1 MADSVLIIPLAVLL
15 ALLVAFLYKI
25 ITLPPELAVPA
36 PPSEPLPELDP
47 PRPPNWRPAPA
58 RSGGPHPPRCPQAPP
73 PAGCGRLPGPARPGS
88 GAPPVPAPS
97 LAPPAVGTGRR
108 VGPGEHRPHRR
119 SGRRMAV
126 LPAPAWAPGP
136 ARHRAAAACS
146 QGYVLFTGAQIL
158 GGVICLAGIIIALAG
173 LYQALRERPEAVAPG
188 AAGRAEPGT
197 TAHPTPAPGSQQG
210 PPAGA
215 TPTSSSAIRTCTC
228 TA

>member
-1 MADSVLIIPLAVLL
+1 MADSVLIIPFAVLL

-25 ITLPPELAVPA
+25 ITLPPELAVPV

-58 RSGGPHPPRCPQAPP
+58 RSAGPPRPAARRRRRQPGAAGYQARHAPAAAPRRSPP
-73 PAGCGRLPGPARPGS
+73 PASRRQPWGPAAGW
-88 GAPPVPAPS
+88 V
-97 LAPPAVGTGRR
+97 LASTGLTVALAGGWLFSRAGVGTG
-108 VGPGEHRPHRR
+108 
-119 SGRRMAV
+119 AC
-126 LPAPAWAPGP
+126 
-136 ARHRAAAACS
+136 RHRAAAACS

-173 LYQALRERPEAVAPG
+173 LYQALRERSEAVAPG
-188 AAGRAEPGT
+188 AAGRAEPDT